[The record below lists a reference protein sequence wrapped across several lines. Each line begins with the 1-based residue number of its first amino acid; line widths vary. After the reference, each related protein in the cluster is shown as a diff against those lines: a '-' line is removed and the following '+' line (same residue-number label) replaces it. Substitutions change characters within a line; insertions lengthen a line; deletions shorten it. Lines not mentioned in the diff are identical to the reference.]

1 MIQTHSSKQL
11 PLKAFHWP
19 FQVALDEDNRW
30 VKLAQVIPWD
40 ELATGY
46 HQSLSKTIGRR
57 AKDARLVIGAVIIK
71 HKLCLSDRE
80 TVLQIQENP
89 YLQYFVGLP
98 GYQMKAPFAPSL
110 LVDIRKRMG
119 QQVFELFQQSIID
132 ELATHKSQKVRPSA
146 RSDKKD
152 DDDPGAGGSE
162 KLPEPNTEAEP
173 DPPRQGHLLLDATV
187 AEQAIRYPTD
197 LNLLNEARELSEKII
212 DHLYLHTDE
221 ARKPRTY
228 RRKARQQYLA
238 LVKQKR
244 PSNQKR
250 RRAIKQQLQ
259 YLRRNLKHIER
270 LLCYFPPGTRLPLPG
285 WLLYRYWVIQHVC
298 EQQWQMYQS
307 KSRRCQDRIVSLS
320 QPYVRPIKRG
330 KVNKPVEFGAK
341 LSVSMNGDGIACVD
355 KVHWSAQLES
365 QDLPVQVERY
375 RQRYGNYPKKVIAD
389 PLYGTRSN
397 RKYLKDRGIQ
407 FAGKPLGRPKKV
419 TPENESQ
426 LKAIKRQRREE
437 YLLRIPIEGK
447 FGQGKGGY
455 RLNHI
460 RAKRADTSLAWINS
474 IFLVMNLLVLLRI
487 FFSPEFRRWVEAIM
501 RIRMRVAE
509 EATKILSPYCFTGE
523 QEIPKNHLY
532 ATL

>member
-19 FQVALDEDNRW
+19 FQVALDENNRW

-40 ELATGY
+40 ELAAGY
-46 HQSLSKTIGRR
+46 HQSLSKTMGRR

-132 ELATHKSQKVRPSA
+132 ELATPKRQKSRTSA
-146 RSDKKD
+146 RQDRKD

-162 KLPEPNTEAEP
+162 KPTEPNTEVEP

-197 LNLLNEARELSEKII
+197 LTLLNEARELSEKII
-212 DHLYLHTDE
+212 DHLYPHTDE
-221 ARKPRTY
+221 AHKPRTY

-238 LVKQKR
+238 LVKRKR
-244 PSNQKR
+244 PSNQTR

-259 YLRRNLKHIER
+259 YLRRNLKHIQR
-270 LLCYFPPGTRLPLPG
+270 LIDYFPPATRLPLPG
-285 WLLYRYWVIQHVC
+285 WLLYRYWVIQHVYD
-298 EQQWQMYQS
+298 QQWQMYRN
-307 KSRRCQDRIVSLS
+307 KTRRCADRIVSIS

-330 KVNKPVEFGAK
+330 KVNKSVEFGAK

-355 KVHWSAQLES
+355 KLHWSAQLES

-375 RQRYGNYPKKVIAD
+375 RERYGYYPKKVIAD
-389 PLYGTRSN
+389 PIYGTRLN
-397 RKYLKDRGIQ
+397 RKYLKDRGIA

-419 TPENESQ
+419 TPENASQ
-426 LKAIKRQRREE
+426 IKALKRQRREE

-455 RLNHI
+455 RLNQI
-460 RAKRADTSLAWINS
+460 RAKRADTSFAWINS

-487 FFSPEFRRWVEAIM
+487 IFGFEIGRWMKVITGIS
-501 RIRMRVAE
+501 IRMTDKAIK
-509 EATKILSPYCFTGE
+509 TLSPNYFLSE
-523 QEIPKNHLY
+523 QEVSKNLDY